1 MTNQPIAI
9 IGMACQFPGADNLSA
24 YWQLIKNNHI
34 ATRTESPDALP
45 ADFCRRHLAGGFI
58 NHVDMFDADFFGISN
73 REAGLMDPQQRLL
86 LQNVWHAIENAGLD
100 PQQLKGSKTG
110 VFIGAMA
117 NDWAARTIRPDPELN
132 SQMITGNGL
141 ALLANR
147 ISYLYDFKG
156 PSLSIDTACSS
167 SLVALHSAIQSLALQ
182 ECDYAIVAGVN
193 VIATPVLQ
201 QFYQRAGIGSKQGQ
215 CQPFSQ
221 YGDGIVRSEG
231 VGVVLLQRDSVNA
244 DSYATILGCC
254 LNHNGQSNGLTAPS
268 RFAQQALIKQTYQ
281 KIGLSPETIDYVECH
296 GTGTLLGD
304 HIELQALQ
312 NILNVTQRQK
322 PCHIGSVKGL
332 IGHTE
337 AASGI
342 AGLIKLALMSY
353 HGHVPASLYH
363 STPNPLLNK
372 IQAVALAASG
382 YDLPT
387 NQQGHFAL
395 SSFGL
400 GGTNAHLVLKQVH
413 PKHPV
418 ATIVRPQL
426 FTLSAPT
433 LTALTEQSSALY
445 GSLNCPMTE
454 LAWQQMACQSRQV
467 KSQFAIRKAWVAST
481 PQQLQQQ
488 IQAFL
493 QHPQVIPRQ
502 QQRLIMLLSTDNNT
516 PNVLS
521 KTGHQHG
528 EIVRQSL
535 QHCIELFSPNIEQ
548 SLPEP
553 VFATETADHTLSV
566 SVRLFLAFSWHYA
579 VAKSW
584 LSMGITADHIIGQGI
599 GEYIA
604 ACLSGLLSLS
614 ETAHLLALHAEIVE
628 KQQEGTATQRDNEK
642 FHCYYQTIS
651 GRKINNGYFSCHL
664 HKTLTTL
671 PSAKQWLHLPMT
683 ESANNQ
689 QLATIL
695 QQYQPTIILSN
706 HPEIK
711 AASPAIWISEQHSA
725 TDPLQQY
732 LHTIARLYE
741 SGLPLTLPVDPAP
754 VRHSPLPQ
762 YQFQKSRYWPDAAT
776 MTELDNTEISNT
788 HDEAKDDTSDS
799 RQWVLQTLS
808 AALGS
813 ETLSLT
819 GSQRLSA
826 DLGLDSIVVIELIDE
841 FNRYLPPQHQLSFT
855 DTINI
860 VTVDDLIQRVTS
872 LQAQGNLQPTEQG

>member
-34 ATRTESPDALP
+34 ATRTEAPDALP

-58 NHVDMFDADFFGISN
+58 NHVDMFDADFFGFSH
-73 REAGLMDPQQRLL
+73 READLMDPQQRLL

-100 PQQLKGSKTG
+100 PQQLRGSKTG

-117 NDWAARTIRPDPELN
+117 NDWAARTLRPEPELN

-147 ISYLYDFKG
+147 ISYIYDFKG

-167 SLVALHSAIQSLALQ
+167 SLVAMHSAIQSLALQ

-193 VIATPVLQ
+193 IIATPVLQ

-221 YGDGIVRSEG
+221 YSEGIVRGEG
-231 VGVVLLQRDSVNA
+231 VGVVLLQRDSIHA
-244 DSYATILGCC
+244 DSYATILGCS

-268 RFAQQALIKQTYQ
+268 RFAQQALLTQTYQ
-281 KIGLSPETIDYVECH
+281 KIGVSPDMIDYVECH

-312 NILNVTQRQK
+312 NILQVSQRQK

-363 STPNPLLNK
+363 ATPNPLLNK
-372 IQAVALAASG
+372 IDAVALPPLG
-382 YDLPT
+382 YDLSPH
-387 NQQGHFAL
+387 QQHHFAL

-400 GGTNAHLVLKQVH
+400 GGTNAHLVLRQVSPRH
-413 PKHPV
+413 GEITPL
-418 ATIVRPQL
+418 RPQL

-433 LTALTEQSSALY
+433 LAALTEQSLALY
-445 GSLNCPMTE
+445 DSLNSPMTE
-454 LAWQQMACQSRQV
+454 MAWQQMACQSRQV
-467 KSQFAIRKAWVAST
+467 KSQFAVRKAWVANS
-481 PQQLQQQ
+481 PHHLQQQ

-493 QHPQVIPRQ
+493 QQPQGMPCQ
-502 QQRLIMLLSTDNNT
+502 QQRLIILLATDKRPRN
-516 PNVLS
+516 LIREID
-521 KTGHQHG
+521 QQQG
-528 EIVRQSL
+528 EPVTQSL
-535 QHCIELFSPNIEQ
+535 QHGINLFLSHIDPA
-548 SLPEP
+548 LLKR
-553 VFATETADHTLSV
+553 VVATETEV
-566 SVRLFLAFSWHYA
+566 SSLPVSIHLFSAFCWDYA
-579 VAKSW
+579 TTKSW
-584 LSMGITADHIIGQGI
+584 LSMGIKADHIIAQGL
-599 GEYIA
+599 GEYSA
-604 ACLSGLLSLS
+604 ACLCGLLSLT
-614 ETAHLLALHAEIVE
+614 EATHLLALHADIVD
-628 KQQEGTATQRDNEK
+628 KQQAGTATQQDYEK
-642 FHCYYQTIS
+642 FQCYYQTLR
-651 GRKINNGYFSCHL
+651 GRQINDGYFSCHL
-664 HKTLTTL
+664 NTTLTTL
-671 PSAKQWLHLPMT
+671 PLAEQWLALPLT
-683 ESANNQ
+683 EAANTQ
-689 QLATIL
+689 QLATIFP
-695 QQYQPTIILSN
+695 QYQPTIVLSN
-706 HPEIK
+706 QPEIT
-711 AASPAIWISEQHSA
+711 AVSPAIWISEPHSDIDA
-725 TDPLQQY
+725 LQQHLY
-732 LHTIARLYE
+732 TIGQLYE
-741 SGLPLTLPVDPAP
+741 SGLTLSMPTDLVP
-754 VRHSPLPQ
+754 VRQSPLPE
-762 YQFQKSRYWPDAAT
+762 YQFQKRRYWPDTIT
-776 MTELDNTEISNT
+776 MTEPTSVDIPQAHNETQDSL
-788 HDEAKDDTSDS
+788 SDS

-808 AALGS
+808 AALGN
-813 ETLSLT
+813 EIQDLT
-819 GSQRLSA
+819 GNQRLSA

-841 FNRYLPPQHQLSFT
+841 FNRYLPTKHQLSFT

-872 LQAQGNLQPTEQG
+872 LQAQGN